1 MSWFVDWFDSPL
13 YEKMYAKRDEEEA
26 AKLAELLAE
35 LLPVDKYKRVL
46 DLGCGRG
53 RHSINFAK
61 HGYTVTGIDLS
72 EKAIQKARKK
82 AEELNLDIE
91 FLKGDMRHP
100 LGRTF
105 DGIIN
110 LFTSFGYFANDEENV
125 SVIKA
130 MKSMLRKD
138 GFLVIDYLNASKVKD
153 DIIPYEEGKI
163 DDISYDIHRYLEE
176 DTVNKKMQF
185 HKGSDE
191 AKKVYTERVK
201 LYDLNWFQTHLNE
214 EHIKIEKV
222 LGDYE
227 GSPYDK
233 QESPR
238 LLIIGRLVE

>member
-1 MSWFVDWFDSPL
+1 MSWFEDWFDSPL
-13 YEKMYAKRDEEEA
+13 YEKMYTKRDEEEA
-26 AKLAELLAE
+26 AKLADLLAE
-35 LLPVDKYKRVL
+35 LLPVEMYKSVL

-61 HGYTVTGIDLS
+61 RGYTVTGIDLS

-82 AEELNLDIE
+82 AEELHLDIE
-91 FLKGDMRHP
+91 FLIGDMRHP
-100 LGRTF
+100 LDRTF

-110 LFTSFGYFANDEENV
+110 LFTSFGYFADDEENV

-138 GFLVIDYLNASKVKD
+138 GFLVIDYLNAGKVKD
-153 DIIPYEEGKI
+153 DLIPYEEGKI
-163 DDISYDIHRYLEE
+163 DGVSYDICRYLEE

-185 HKGSDE
+185 HTGSSE
-191 AKKVYTERVK
+191 AKKEYTERVK
-201 LYDLNWFQTHLNE
+201 LYDLNWFQTHLEE

-222 LGDYE
+222 FGDYD
-227 GSPYDK
+227 GSPFNK

-238 LLIIGRLVE
+238 LLIIGKLAE